1 VLWHELRK
9 SMFIYS
15 RGFDMKNSTEH
26 KVLEGL
32 ALQYF
37 LSRQGKGVTFSDFHE
52 VGRLN
57 PSACERD
64 HKYYFQSF
72 EKGPEEG
79 FSVKVDQATQV

>member
-1 VLWHELRK
+1 
-9 SMFIYS
+9 MF
-15 RGFDMKNSTEH
+15 
-26 KVLEGL
+26 
-32 ALQYF
+32 F
-37 LSRQGKGVTFSDFHE
+37 LPRQVKGVIFSDFHE